1 MVSIIQEV
9 FTVIVS
15 YGAQLALEKV
25 LIEVLASFHSCYS
38 YVNFLLLLYQM
49 NLISLRYW
57 CHWNSFTHMNDF

>member
-25 LIEVLASFHSCYS
+25 LIEVLTSFHSCYS
-38 YVNFLLLLYQM
+38 YVNFLLYQM
-49 NLISLRYW
+49 NFISLTKLL
-57 CHWNSFTHMNDF
+57 N